1 MGMSRWERVQVVHD
15 PKDPMDPGV
24 FLEQLSLAD
33 PAVMAGSAEG
43 LSVRNRKNA
52 TALGLNASDRFRQR
66 AVAHHRPLSGA
77 PSGAQLNP

>member
-1 MGMSRWERVQVVHD
+1 MGMSQLERVQVIHD
-15 PKDPMDPGV
+15 PKDPMGPGQ
-24 FLEQLSLAD
+24 LIEQLSLAD

-52 TALGLNASDRFRQR
+52 TALGLNALDRFRQG
-66 AVAHHRPLSGA
+66 AVAHHRSLSGT